1 MMSLRM
7 LFNRNKQKEN
17 NAPKVST

>member
-1 MMSLRM
+1 M

-17 NAPKVST
+17 NEPKVST